1 MAELEPRAGQLGV
14 LDVEHDVAEAV
25 EGQRVGDEPAVV
37 APGAGRVQRRELVG
51 VDRVAGV
58 GERRAGRQVRGHRRE
73 EVAPVE
79 GRRRRLEAVR
89 RARDVDGLHGASEAL
104 DGQRQQAVVGADED
118 AVVLG
123 GAHRHGAALAADL
136 GVDDR
141 EVHAGREVGQ
151 RAAQHERA
159 GAHVVAVD
167 PVADVEIRASG
178 AIRAMTPWHTPT
190 NSSSWP

>member
-1 MAELEPRAGQLGV
+1 MTLPKRSKASAW
-14 LDVEHDVAEAV
+14 ATSA
-25 EGQRVGDEPAVV
+25 AVV
-37 APGAGRVQRRELVG
+37 VARARGMCSGVELVG

-58 GERRAGRQVRGHRRE
+58 GERRAGRQVRGHRGE
-73 EVAPVE
+73 DVAPVE

-89 RARDVDGLHGASEAL
+89 RARDVDGLDGAAEAL

-123 GAHRHGAALAADL
+123 GAQRHGAALAADL

-159 GAHVVAVD
+159 GAHVVASD
-167 PVADVEIRASG
+167 RRA
-178 AIRAMTPWHTPT
+178 
-190 NSSSWP
+190 